1 MLKLILVFLIIF
13 LIVRAFII
21 AGMESVGNEPR
32 SAKKEPVKKDKR
44 GVPREL
50 GEYVEYEEIKR
61 PNGVS
66 S

>member
-21 AGMESVGNEPR
+21 AGMESNENAPR
-32 SAKKEPVKKDKR
+32 SEKKEPSKNTKK

-50 GEYVEYEEIKR
+50 GEYVEYEEIDRRK
-61 PNGVS
+61 
-66 S
+66 

>member
-21 AGMESVGNEPR
+21 AGMESSVNVPR
-32 SAKKEPVKKDKR
+32 SERKEPAKNAKK

-50 GEYVEYEEIKR
+50 GEYVDYEEVDR
-61 PNGVS
+61 RN
-66 S
+66 